1 MPVTPGVRLGGHRHA
16 CAVVFALLLTATAAA
31 CIATTGSQPTDS
43 RLTTLSIV
51 GTNDLHG
58 AVLPVDGR
66 GGLALLGAYVDNLR
80 AARARGRGAVLL
92 IDAGDMWQG
101 TLESNVLEGAAVVAA
116 YNALGYTAAAVGNHE
131 FDFGPVGPAP
141 TPAAPTDDP
150 RGALKARAAE
160 AAFPMLAANL
170 IDTSTGAPVDWANVK
185 PAVLV
190 DAADVKVGIIGV
202 MAAGALQAT
211 AAANTRGLVVAPLTE
226 TIISQAGRLRANG
239 ATIVIVTAHAG
250 GRCTRFDN
258 PADLSS
264 CNPSSEIFTVARAL
278 PQGLVD
284 VIVAGHV
291 HAGVAHEVNGVAIIS
306 SFTGGRTFGRVD
318 LIVDRA
324 TGMRVSRRIFAPRD
338 LCERVTAGT
347 GTCDADADGGRA
359 RVAAEYEGA
368 AVRASARVAAN
379 LAPAVRAVADL
390 KATPLG
396 LLLETPLPR
405 GSMESAIGNLFTDAM
420 RESVPRADVALH
432 NVVGGLRADLPAGPL
447 TYGRLYEAFPFDNR
461 VVAVTLTGAELKR
474 VLARQLQPGPATVG
488 ISGIRVQARCS
499 EGSLVVTVRTAT
511 GEAID
516 DGRRLLVATTD
527 FLATGGDGI
536 LTPVTPAQ
544 GFALPD
550 AAPLL
555 RDVVADWVRRRGGR
569 LRAEQ
574 LLDPER
580 PRWAIEAC

>member
-1 MPVTPGVRLGGHRHA
+1 
-16 CAVVFALLLTATAAA
+16 
-31 CIATTGSQPTDS
+31 
-43 RLTTLSIV
+43 
-51 GTNDLHG
+51 
-58 AVLPVDGR
+58 VLV
-66 GGLALLGAYVDNLR
+66 
-80 AARARGRGAVLL
+80 
-92 IDAGDMWQG
+92 
-101 TLESNVLEGAAVVAA
+101 
-116 YNALGYTAAAVGNHE
+116 
-131 FDFGPVGPAP
+131 
-141 TPAAPTDDP
+141 
-150 RGALKARAAE
+150 E
-160 AAFPMLAANL
+160 AA
-170 IDTSTGAPVDWANVK
+170 G
-185 PAVLV
+185 
-190 DAADVKVGIIGV
+190 VKVGIIGV
-202 MAAGALQAT
+202 MSAGALQAT
-211 AAANTRGLVVAPLTE
+211 AAANARGLTVAPLTE
-226 TIISQAGRLRANG
+226 TIISQAGRLRADG
-239 ATIVIVTAHAG
+239 AAVVIVTAHAG
-250 GRCTRFDN
+250 GRCTRFDD

-264 CNPSSEIFTVARAL
+264 CNPSSEIFNVARGL

-291 HAGVAHEVNGVAIIS
+291 HAGMAHEVNGIAIIS
-306 SFTGGRTFGRVD
+306 SFTGGRAFGRVD

-324 TGMRVSRRIFAPRD
+324 TGMRVNRRIFAPRD
-338 LCERVTAGT
+338 LCERETAGG
-347 GTCDADADGGRA
+347 GTCDADADAGRA

-368 AVRASARVAAN
+368 PVRAAARVAAR

-405 GSMESAIGNLFTDAM
+405 GSMESAISNLFTDAM
-420 RESVPRADVALH
+420 RESVPGADVALH
-432 NVVGGLRADLPAGPL
+432 NVVGGLRADLPEGPL

-461 VVAVTLTGAELKR
+461 VVTLTLTGAELRR

-499 EGSLVVTVRTAT
+499 EASLVVTVRTTT
-511 GEAID
+511 GEAIE
-516 DGRRLLVATTD
+516 DGRRVLVATTD

-574 LLDPER
+574 LLDPEN
-580 PRWAIEAC
+580 PRWSVERSATC